1 MAHFQQHFPL
11 AGEEHENNAAV
22 PQAEPLPSVEETI
35 VRLRSLDERERHQ
48 AAQTVRELCLPK
60 TPHCVENRR
69 EVGDHGGIELLVE
82 MLDSRNSDVQRST
95 CLALNE
101 ACLKNPVNSR
111 TFQSCGAIPRVM
123 RVLES
128 GDPDL
133 QTQALAV
140 LGTSAVNAVEVRRG
154 LKEAGAVPLLVSLLG
169 SKTAGVQEWAAYAL
183 RKASSKASD
192 VDLANAMIAEA
203 IQSGADRKLVEM
215 CQLRSQDAQ
224 EEAQQ
229 TLDYFEVDQEKVQA
243 IMEREENTKP
253 LVALQ
258 RLCWMA
264 VYHPRLGQGSSARR
278 LPLELVDLIAR
289 KTADAATEDVVERW
303 NQQGLAWVDSLNWQ
317 QRALE
322 AEARVGAITVRLA
335 ELNTA
340 VEEITRRDS
349 SLRAVEERVGHLE
362 KQLAQAEVFVA
373 RAVGSRSA
381 LQAMQADV
389 TDLVERL
396 GERLNF
402 SALTAAGGVDDA
414 AGESTEWHAL
424 PAPPSAGPEGAP
436 GREQLIGGRGPNDG
450 STTAAGAAAVAMMPT
465 KTELQQSASKST
477 ATPERMDALAP
488 PRSGGA
494 LTRGLGLGIGGTAG
508 RELPG
513 VTGAGAASGGQND
526 LDLAVATPGVVDATL
541 RPPSAMS
548 PAVDTAQPT
557 KADAASPMLH
567 PHHTAV
573 GRGK

>member
-1 MAHFQQHFPL
+1 MAQQHFQQHFPL
-11 AGEEHENNAAV
+11 AGEEHENNAAAL
-22 PQAEPLPSVEETI
+22 PEPLPSVEET
-35 VRLRSLDERERHQ
+35 VARLRSLDEQERHQ
-48 AAQTVRELCLPK
+48 AAQAVRELCLPK
-60 TPHCVENRR
+60 TAHCVENRR
-69 EVGDHGGIELLVE
+69 EVGDYGGIELLVE

-128 GDPDL
+128 GNPDL

-192 VDLANAMIAEA
+192 LDLANAMIVEA

-215 CQLRSQDAQ
+215 CKLRSRDAQ

-229 TLDYFEVDQEKVQA
+229 TLEYFDVDQEAIQK
-243 IMEREENTKP
+243 IMELEEETKP

-264 VYHPRLGQGSSARR
+264 VYHPRLGQGSSARM
-278 LPLELVDLIAR
+278 LPLELVELIAR
-289 KTADAATEDVVERW
+289 KTADAAREDVVVRW
-303 NQQGLAWVDSLNWQ
+303 DQQGLAWVDSLNWQ

-322 AEARVGAITVRLA
+322 SEARVGAITVRLA

-340 VEEITRRDS
+340 VEEITRRDA
-349 SLRAVEERVGHLE
+349 SLRAVEERVDQLE
-362 KQLAQAEVFVA
+362 KKLTQAEVFVA

-381 LQAMQADV
+381 LQAMQMDV
-389 TDLVERL
+389 ADLVERL
-396 GERLNF
+396 GERL
-402 SALTAAGGVDDA
+402 SIDLLTAAAGLDDTVS
-414 AGESTEWHAL
+414 ESTEWQASL
-424 PAPPSAGPEGAP
+424 AAPNAGPEGP
-436 GREQLIGGRGPNDG
+436 PDRERLIGGSRLIPNDG
-450 STTAAGAAAVAMMPT
+450 SSTDATEAVEMIPT
-465 KTELQQSASKST
+465 KTELQQAASKST
-477 ATPERMDALAP
+477 ATPERMEASASP
-488 PRSGGA
+488 KSGGA
-494 LTRGLGLGIGGTAG
+494 LTGSLQYAISSTTDGGLASAASA
-508 RELPG
+508 
-513 VTGAGAASGGQND
+513 VAASGGAND
-526 LDLAVATPGVVDATL
+526 LEQAVTTPGIVDVALRPSDAT
-541 RPPSAMS
+541 S
-548 PAVDTAQPT
+548 PTAAQPS
-557 KADAASPMLH
+557 KADAASPILH
-567 PHHTAV
+567 SHHATV